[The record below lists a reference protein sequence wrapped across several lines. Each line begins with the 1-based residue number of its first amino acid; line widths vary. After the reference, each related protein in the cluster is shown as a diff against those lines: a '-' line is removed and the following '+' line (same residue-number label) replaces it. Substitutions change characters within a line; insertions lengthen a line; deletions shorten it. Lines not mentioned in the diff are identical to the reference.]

1 MISVLRKLLFWVSAV
16 ALLGGIIMFALASVT
31 VGYPGSTSTTDVEYA
46 LSGILVPSSLLGFI
60 VWLMLSALLE
70 ADVHAQE
77 RRANVQASVRA

>member
-1 MISVLRKLLFWVSAV
+1 MITVLRKLLFWVCAI
-16 ALLGGIIMFALASVT
+16 ALLGGIIAFALATVT
-31 VGYPGSTSTTDVEYA
+31 DGYPGSASTTEVEYA

-77 RRANVQASVRA
+77 RRAHIQASVQA